1 MLQVVEKV
9 VAHPGSNVRA
19 LASNA
24 AGTQLITGSFD
35 KSVKV
40 FTSVAAAAIG

>member
-1 MLQVVEKV
+1 MMQVVEKV

-24 AGTQLITGSFD
+24 AGTQMITGSFD
-35 KSVKV
+35 KTVKV
-40 FTSVAAAAIG
+40 FSSVAAAAVG

>member
-1 MLQVVEKV
+1 MVEKL
-9 VAHPGSNVRA
+9 VAHPGSNVRT

-35 KSVKV
+35 RTVKV
-40 FTSVAAAAIG
+40 FTSVAAAAVG